1 MSTLYALIEEN
12 TKRVVN
18 VTRELFKVPAGW
30 VLLTCPDRTEPG
42 DTYVNGSFI
51 HNTPEPVLP
60 SIDQVKENKQLDLN
74 NVFDTASKNAHLM
87 SSLGFEINADE
98 IANRNIEGLA
108 LVMSDTETTMFCD
121 YNNEFHTLTKQQ
133 LENLRKEIV
142 YNSQRLYQKKW
153 LLREQINAATTLEA
167 LNDIDIY
174 TLLDT
179 DDDNV

>member
-1 MSTLYALIEEN
+1 MKYALIKKGEKTVINVVDTVFEIPDDYVFVKCDDIVQSGTIYEN
-12 TKRVVN
+12 GEFVVFQPV
-18 VTRELFKVPAGW
+18 VTLEDAKKAKLA
-30 VLLTCPDRTEPG
+30 E
-42 DTYVNGSFI
+42 
-51 HNTPEPVLP
+51 
-60 SIDQVKENKQLDLN
+60 LN

-98 IANRNIEGLA
+98 IANRNIEGLV
-108 LVMSDTETTMFCD
+108 LVMSDTDTTMFCD

-153 LLREQINAATTLEA
+153 LLREQINAATTLEV

-179 DDDNV
+179 DDDSV